1 MCLGFGARWVESY
14 DLSLVDINL
23 KAHHLAK
30 LEKDIYVSLQ
40 GFRAERKE
48 DKIIGPEKMRDNDVR
63 QCGIITRRF
72 EERGKF
78 LDVDFE

>member
-1 MCLGFGARWVESY
+1 M
-14 DLSLVDINL
+14 
-23 KAHHLAK
+23 AK

-48 DKIIGPEKMRDNDVR
+48 DKIIGPEKMRDNDVP

-78 LDVDFE
+78 LDVDFSKSGESGCPCSVPLPI